1 MKLEIKYQILCN
13 GAVMFQRS
21 TPEEILEEWKGNYK
35 VLKELAKEAPDR
47 VKVYSYSDTTNEFFP
62 HGKHTCY
69 IDDDI
74 MYYEL
79 KTIATRL

>member
-1 MKLEIKYQILCN
+1 MILEIKYQILCN

-21 TPEEILEEWKGNYK
+21 TPEEILAEWKGNE
-35 VLKELAKEAPDR
+35 KELKKLQREAPNR
-47 VKVYSYSDTTNEFFP
+47 VKVYCISDTRNEFFP
-62 HGKHTCY
+62 SGKHTCH
-69 IDDDI
+69 IDGDI